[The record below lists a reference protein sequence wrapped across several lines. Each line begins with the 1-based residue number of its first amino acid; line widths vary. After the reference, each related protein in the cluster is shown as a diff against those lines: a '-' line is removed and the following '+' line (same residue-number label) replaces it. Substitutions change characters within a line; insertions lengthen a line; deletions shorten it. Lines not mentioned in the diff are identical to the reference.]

1 MIGLMTLVE
10 REIVRFYRQRSRVI
24 GALLTP
30 LLFWL
35 MIGGG
40 IGRSFQMG
48 GAGATSGSVPHEMNF
63 MEYFFPG
70 ILVLIVFFTA
80 IFSTISV
87 IEDRREGFLQGV
99 LVAPVS
105 RMTVAGGKIAGGALL
120 AVGQGALFLMLAPF
134 AHITLSL
141 PGVLLTLLALTLVA
155 VALTGLGFIIAWQMD
170 STQGFHAIMNVF
182 LIPLWILSGAAFPAS
197 GAQAWL
203 RPVMALNPVAYGVS
217 AVRQALYVGVPG
229 HPGTETTS
237 LPVALAITAAFAL
250 VMTIISSVVV
260 QRRTASHG

>member
-10 REIVRFYRQRSRVI
+10 REMVRFYRQRSRVI
-24 GALLTP
+24 GALITP

-48 GAGATSGSVPHEMNF
+48 GAPTALNGQPHDINF

-105 RMTVAGGKIAGGALL
+105 RLTVAGGKIAGGALL
-120 AVGQGALFLMLAPF
+120 AVAQGAIFLLLAPF
-134 AHITLSL
+134 AHIALSL
-141 PGVLLTLLALTLVA
+141 PGVLLTLVALTLVA
-155 VALTGLGFIIAWQMD
+155 IALTGLGFVIAWQMD

-203 RPVMALNPVAYGVS
+203 RPVMLVNPVAYGVS
-217 AVRQALYVGVPG
+217 AVRQALYVNVPG
-229 HPGTETTS
+229 HPGTETTT
-237 LPVALAITAAFAL
+237 LPVALAITAAFAV
-250 VMTIISSVVV
+250 VMTILSSIVV